1 METQKRFKLTGRRII
16 AILMALLM
24 CFTIIVPAGG
34 GGNGLGWVN
43 AQTED
48 VGNASSGKLVRFT
61 TITLKDVTTGELI
74 VEKGIPTGN
83 RVNENDN
90 VTIMFEFLIGEMD
103 TIEKDENGN
112 YLTFSTEVNTSGG
125 RLKET
130 GSDYLPDTGNSNRD
144 MGDWSLT
151 SDGKL
156 TVNINDKGA
165 DSAAEQGNGYVFLK
179 GTGKS
184 IWVTWEGKLDFSGV
198 EDAETGEGMIDV
210 IVAGEKTAVPV
221 NLDDNNISVSKKIN
235 QKDGNDVYYD
245 KKSGKYFVDY
255 QINVKTDKGYALINS
270 IEDKA
275 GTTIGDDFYNL
286 QISLKNASGSVSKID
301 GVTLADLNTAI
312 RTDEELIITYSRE
325 VKPDFLNGSD
335 KYYDSDGSRTN
346 KAIVHGRTNHDTKV
360 SPESSPVIYSNSSPA
375 IGKKGEYENGKI
387 NWTCYIEIPKDSGI
401 SVKTIEDE
409 ISHTI
414 TPNTATDGNIG
425 AAPSNIKNIANWNQV
440 SDNPIRYEYSYST
453 DVSELL
459 LEEKNIKAALIKN
472 ELNVVFRDQN
482 GEEVTRYIAPVVE
495 VNPGTGES
503 IHTSKATVQKT
514 FEEYNKFKQVST
526 KYRLLKWEI
535 TVTTPSEEDW
545 NDLSYI
551 DLIDDPHTKWLH
563 QYLAR
568 RVELQDGTL
577 LYSDS
582 GFNRGQSSNTGYFT
596 DEGKKY
602 FDTSLAEADKT
613 QYPFDIKNGC
623 LKLRLKKD
631 NLSPEKDYTFVVYT
645 RVTDDSKLS
654 TRSFKNTA
662 KVLTTF
668 KDTLT
673 VEEDEDD
680 TAESGVLK
688 TTEKFGEPVGK
699 GGEVEYTVTFDLG
712 AYAKKLHMQNRTL
725 YPNDKIVFYDEIK
738 NGYLEYVPD
747 SAVLSCDM
755 FQNENYRIPYLEFT
769 GNLEVSTDGGKTTF
783 TYTMTD
789 ELMKLFDYTTGT
801 FTYHGSQFN
810 PILKINYLAKLTDEE
825 ARELTLSEE
834 KENNYSNEVKVSY
847 NGVVVGQDTEDVF
860 LTANK
865 VLDKQYV
872 HQGAKLTYTVTVN
885 PDAVK
890 FNDDGS
896 RLYAKD
902 IAGANLRIIKNSI
915 KVSDENGELE
925 IGSGKNQYDYKIEK
939 DQNGD
944 NVLKFDIPDGKAL
957 TITYSALIDV
967 AGNIIQPTDRVAN
980 TFYLYK
986 HKDVMEI
993 DRVSKS
999 IESGDFVQDS
1009 GGSSARATV
1018 RLSKVWFNGQKYVS
1032 LSDCKFEL
1040 YECRVKDGIV
1050 LIGDRVSF
1058 NRDNNIYMANVD
1070 GANTEISIAE
1080 EGISVKELDFAKLY
1094 LLHET
1099 EAPNPLNK
1107 TDYYFIV
1114 SNDSGNDDSLKITDE
1129 QFKEKYLNVTDE
1141 DGNSVKINRYK
1152 DSNAE
1157 FEIEDFV
1164 EFELQAK
1171 KTVVFDNGNPA
1182 PMGTYTFEVNE
1193 VDSDSVDAAYIDDG
1207 YTASKQN
1214 DADGNVDFDPI
1225 RITMTSDEEYYYY
1238 KVSEDGSSLPT
1249 GTTGDDTFY
1258 IITMHV
1264 KRNDSGEFVHELAYV
1279 KYAKDEISGEYIGT
1293 PVSADEIKFNNIV
1306 ESGDAGSIQISKKIK
1321 IDGTDKTSLF
1331 EDKEYLF
1338 TVKDSKNNYYDVD
1351 GNKSSDEVTV
1361 AVKAGETVTIG
1372 GLKPGEYTVVEKESS
1387 TPLLEYRYKGL
1398 NIDPLLGE
1406 VTVVKDEIANV
1417 VAVNNYETKTAP
1429 VKIIKKD
1436 VEDKKLLGGAVFEL
1450 TGTGLSEAVT
1460 KATISATGEV
1470 TFDELLYGGT
1480 YELKEVK
1487 APDGY
1492 ALSASSPWTIKVSD
1506 SGVVTI
1512 QGNGEEHASVYTSA
1526 GFVVYNKKAASKLT
1540 ITKSFS
1546 GDVYDSDKEVVHFLV
1561 LDEAGKV
1568 VKDFHYSEMED
1579 GKMTLD
1585 LVPGK
1590 YTVIE
1595 EPNGREGYTIKTTYS
1610 VDSDYE
1616 EGIVLKTAYTD
1627 DGVKID
1633 LVNDDNM
1640 IVSFK
1645 NVYSRDTGNIKI
1657 TKKFVDAN
1665 NNTIDISSLTEK
1677 QKKYIKF
1684 IIIGPDDYNG
1694 KGFREVSLLDFDNLT
1709 YEEKNVPTG
1718 EYVIIESW
1726 PNGVKVDGYE
1736 FDDYVV
1742 SKKVNGQTS
1751 SEDTIMLGKGDSA
1764 EFLFDNIFDTG
1775 KGEISITKIIK
1786 IDGEDKSDLYSD
1798 KAYYFT
1804 VKDDLYYYDAAG
1816 NKSESEVKIP
1826 VKAGEEVKVKNLE
1839 PNTYTVAEAEDG
1851 TALGDYR
1858 FEGVTLS
1865 PETGDVVVGAG
1876 TTVGVTATNDYVTKT
1891 AAIKLIKKDAKD
1903 KTTTLG
1909 GAKFEL
1915 TGTGIETT
1923 QKITLNANGEVEFD
1937 NLLYG
1942 GTYELKEVEA
1952 PEDYVISKSSPW
1964 TVNVASN
1971 GVVTI
1976 KGADEDSFKTYT
1988 SAGYEIFNEKPE
2000 AVITVAKT
2008 FEGTADDSI
2017 KNNVKFLVSDKDGK
2031 TVAEFTY
2038 ADMTDGKKDIA
2049 VKPGKYTVSE
2059 EAADVSGYTVTR
2071 KYSVDSSV
2079 DEKDVA
2085 EKEYVGDAVSLDV
2098 SDKEEVTVAFKN
2110 DYVKDTGNLKITKK
2124 FINVDDN
2131 SSIDIS
2137 KLTDAEK
2144 AKVIFEIEGPDSFD
2158 EIITLKDFSSDF
2170 TYTFENIPVGEY
2182 TITEDNQL
2190 TDTKEYTFVD
2200 YVVSYKDG
2208 ESEIEP
2214 DFNKVKVTKNSTTE
2228 STVTNA
2234 YEKKMAVLAVSKTF
2248 EGTVSETD
2256 KNKVA
2261 FEIYDAESK
2270 LYAAFTYEDM
2280 ESGIKTLEV
2289 LPGEYTVKEAANDIK
2304 GITISKSYKV
2314 ESSDSD
2320 HNASGTYTASGVTV
2334 TLANKEK
2341 AEVAFNNNYVRDS
2354 GKLEITKVFA
2364 NGDETVDISGLT
2376 DEEKASVKF
2385 TITGPAD
2392 YETKT
2397 ISLLDFDSDMK
2408 YQETNVP
2415 TGNYKVT
2422 ETGADG
2428 LKISGYTFV
2437 SSKVGMKDGTAV
2449 PDEGAVLAKDETV
2462 SFKVVN
2468 KYSRKAYIVVSKAV
2482 SGDYTNLTDAEK
2494 KNIKFTVKDASEN
2507 EVASFTL
2514 YEMVDSKKTIE
2525 VEPDKEYF
2533 VVESAT
2539 DLINYKLSATYE
2551 RKSDLDSTNNISA
2564 VYTIGD
2570 KVATNTV
2577 HAAETVTVK
2586 FTNSYTSKKGS
2597 LVIKKN
2603 LLLDNEEKKDNTKE
2617 FVFNVR
2623 NKETGIFYNKVAT
2636 ASEKP
2641 QDIKVAAGSTVTIED
2656 LPVGTYEITEV
2667 TDKNPEIEGYTY
2679 QTTKVG
2685 TEEKV
2690 VAEVTVKDGLTNDP
2704 AEVSFINEYTRDKG
2718 YLQIV
2723 KSFEDENGKAI
2734 DESSVDKSKISFTIT
2749 GPDGY
2754 EKTVAYSE
2762 FTDGKYLLANINTG
2776 NYSIKETV
2784 SDGSVENY
2792 TISTNLSTMSK
2803 KDVAVTSDTTEIAEL
2818 KNVYTRDKGKLKI
2831 KKSFSFT
2838 KIDGSEANP
2847 SLTDEIKENIKFT
2860 ITGPDDYS
2868 LVVTYKDFTNG
2879 EYEVSGLAA
2888 GTYSVKETGYD
2899 TEKLI
2904 ENYSFVTD
2912 SSDVAVK
2919 SDLNVTATNEPVATF
2934 KNVYT
2939 EDYGY
2944 LNIRKTVKVDSD
2956 SDISNADSNI
2966 VDKTFKITVKNADG
2980 KYVSAEVDT
2989 NNNAVLKDNK
2999 NDAVISIKNGEDL
3012 TLGRL
3017 AAGVYTVEED
3027 KDAALAGDSETA
3039 GITLKD
3045 LYGLDVTGTGEV
3057 TVSKENAASGSP
3069 AKTEVVNNYLTRKFV
3084 KIIKTDLEGNKLS
3097 GAKLEILSSDGTTVV
3112 DSWTSDKD
3120 KDYFI
3125 TGLEAGKTYILKE
3138 TVAPNGYKITTDST
3152 FSFDDEGRVTVNGAA
3167 SLTTEGKIQTIL
3179 VKDEATKVSISKVDV
3194 TNEKEL
3200 EGATIQIL
3208 DENGNVVELNG
3219 KKAEWVS
3226 TNEPHVIEGLD
3237 VEKTYT
3243 LRETVAPEG
3252 YTIATDTKF
3261 ELNADGTVNKTKTTT
3276 KTNSEGVLL
3285 IEDKK
3290 TSVKISKVDIAN
3302 GKEVEGATIQI
3313 LDKDGNVV
3321 KVDGERLEWVST
3333 KTPHEI
3339 KGLATGKTYTLK
3351 EVIAPEGY
3359 TIATETEFELNA
3371 DGTINTSKTTASI
3384 NDDGVLLVED
3394 DKISVKISKVD
3405 VVGGAEI
3412 EGATIQILDKDGNV
3426 VRVNGKKLEW
3436 VSSNKPYI
3444 ISGLSSGETY
3454 TLRETVA
3461 PDGYTVATDTTFVL
3475 KADGTVDKERTTTK
3489 TDSKGVLLVEDKMT
3503 SVKISKVDVT
3513 NNEELEGATIQILDE
3528 NGNVVVANGETLEW
3542 VSTKTPK
3549 EIKGLTVG
3557 KTYTLRETAAPAGY
3571 KVATDT
3577 KFELNLDGTI
3587 NTVNTTAYTADGV
3600 IFVNDSLTSVKI
3612 SKKDI
3617 TNGEELE
3624 GATIQILDE
3633 NGKIVT
3639 INGEKIEWVSTKEA
3653 HEIKGLETKKK
3664 YILRETVAPDGY
3676 AITTDTYFE
3685 LNADGTVNQDA
3696 TTTNTDKGVLLVED
3710 KMTSVKISKVDI
3722 AGGEEIEGA
3731 TIQILDEN
3739 ENIVTINGEKIEWVS
3754 TKEAHEIK
3762 GLETKKKYILRETI
3776 APDGYSIATDTYFEL
3791 KADGTVNTDKTTSK
3805 ITDEESNSL
3814 VIEDELTNVYISK
3827 RDISGEVILKGAV
3840 IQILN
3845 ADKTVAKDK
3854 DGNEIEFTTTED
3866 EFYKISGLTVGK
3878 NYYIHEAKAPEGY
3891 KLTADVSF
3899 YLNKNGQVEFNGSTK
3914 EVSGNTV
3921 MLLKDAVTELNFTK
3935 VGSVNEDCS
3944 DNPNETTPLEGVE
3957 FTAELLDNDGNVQTG
3972 EKAYK
3977 AVAVSNNMGTV
3988 VFNNL
3993 PAGDYII
4000 RETATIDSYKLSDNS
4015 YYAHVSDAEDAVF
4028 EGLTTDFEGT
4038 DKVQNNTVVN
4048 NKYKTDI
4055 KLQKVSEADPDVKLP
4070 GSIYELSKEVEDEEG
4085 NKSRVVVAI
4094 AKTGIDGVLI
4104 LKGVFA
4110 DVEYTLTEVES
4121 PNGYYVSK
4129 NPIKV
4134 SFKVV
4139 PDPEDPSKNEVVF
4152 DTDSFDSGD
4161 GTATIDENGNVT
4173 WLEPVTIVRFAKLDE
4188 AGNHLSGAT
4197 LQVVDE
4203 NGDVVVGPWLST
4215 EEDYEVSGLFDA
4227 NDDKT
4232 YKLVEVSAPKGYEV
4246 AAPVEFK
4253 VDDKKIGPDEN
4264 YVITVSMT
4272 DKKSNTPGTPH
4283 KSDTPET
4290 PNDNPGNNPQ
4300 TGDDSPIIPVA
4311 GLMLVSFTGLFIIGK
4326 KKRNKRKAN

>member
-1 METQKRFKLTGRRII
+1 MKTKKRFELTGRRII

-165 DSAAEQGNGYVFLK
+165 DSATEQGNGYVFLK

-221 NLDDNNISVSKKIN
+221 NLDDNKVSVSKEII

-245 KKSGKYFVDY
+245 KKTGKYFVDY
-255 QINVKTDKGYALINS
+255 QINVKTNKGYAFIDS

-286 QISLKNASGSVSKID
+286 QISLKTAYGSVSKIE
-301 GVTLADLNTAI
+301 GATLADLNTAI

-346 KAIVHGRTNHDTKV
+346 KAIVHGITNHGTKV
-360 SPESSPVIYSNSSPA
+360 SPESSPVIYSNASPG
-375 IGKKGEYENGKI
+375 IGKEGKYEDGKI

-425 AAPSNIKNIANWNQV
+425 AAPSDIKNIANWNKV

-551 DLIDDPHTKWLH
+551 DLIDDPQTWQHH
-563 QYLAR
+563 YLAR
-568 RVELQDGTL
+568 RVEFEDGTL

-613 QYPFDIKNGC
+613 QYPFDINDGC

-654 TRSFKNTA
+654 KRSFKNDVQ
-662 KVLTTF
+662 VLTTF

-673 VEEDEDD
+673 VEEDKDSD
-680 TAESGVLK
+680 ESGVLK

-712 AYAKKLHMQNRTL
+712 AYAKNLHMQNRTL

-755 FQNENYRIPYLEFT
+755 FQNEYYKIPYLEFT

-902 IAGANLRIIKNSI
+902 VAGANLRIIKNSI

-986 HKDVMEI
+986 HEDVMEI

-1050 LIGDRVSF
+1050 LIGDRVTF

-1141 DGNSVKINRYK
+1141 DGNSIKINKYK

-1164 EFELQAK
+1164 EFELEAK
-1171 KTVVFDNGNPA
+1171 KTVVFDNGEAA
-1182 PMGTYTFEVNE
+1182 PIGTYSFNIDE
-1193 VDSDSVDAAYIDDG
+1193 VDVDLANAEVIEGG

-1214 DADGNVDFDPI
+1214 DAEGNVEFDPI
-1225 RITMTSDEEYYYY
+1225 KVTMTSDEEYYYY
-1238 KVSEDGSSLPT
+1238 KVYEDQTSVPEGVTP
-1249 GTTGDDTFY
+1249 DDTYY

-1264 KRNDSGEFVHELAYV
+1264 KRRDNGEFTHDLAYT
-1279 KYAKDEISGEYIGT
+1279 KYERDGKDSEYSASYVNADDLKFKNVVESNDKGSLEISKSVY
-1293 PVSADEIKFNNIV
+1293 V
-1306 ESGDAGSIQISKKIK
+1306 
-1321 IDGTDKTSLF
+1321 DGNDRTNTYKDKAYS
-1331 EDKEYLF
+1331 F
-1338 TVKDSKNNYYDVD
+1338 TVQDKDKNYYDTD
-1351 GNKSSDEVTV
+1351 GTKTSDEKIISVYPGEVVTV
-1361 AVKAGETVTIG
+1361 S
-1372 GLKPGEYTVVEKESS
+1372 GLKPGKYTVKEK
-1387 TPLLEYRYKGL
+1387 TDDLNLANYKYVGL
-1398 NIDPLLGE
+1398 TTNPEDG
-1406 VTVVKDEIANV
+1406 VVDVVKNEIAKYEAKND
-1417 VAVNNYETKTAP
+1417 YETKTTS
-1429 VKIIKKD
+1429 VKIIKTD
-1436 VEDKKLLGGAVFEL
+1436 AADLDARIGGAEFTL
-1450 TGTGLSEAVT
+1450 TGSTLDTPVVKTTLE
-1460 KATISATGEV
+1460 ATGQLQ
-1470 TFDELLYGGT
+1470 FDGLLYGAT
-1480 YELKEVK
+1480 YELAETK
-1487 APDGY
+1487 APEGY
-1492 ALSASSPWTIKVSD
+1492 RVSGSSPWTISVAD
-1506 SGVVTI
+1506 NGVI
-1512 QGNGEEHASVYTSA
+1512 
-1526 GFVVYNKKAASKLT
+1526 T
-1540 ITKSFS
+1540 IT
-1546 GDVYDSDKEVVHFLV
+1546 DK
-1561 LDEAGKV
+1561 
-1568 VKDFHYSEMED
+1568 D
-1579 GKMTLD
+1579 GK
-1585 LVPGK
+1585 
-1590 YTVIE
+1590 
-1595 EPNGREGYTIKTTYS
+1595 
-1610 VDSDYE
+1610 
-1616 EGIVLKTAYTD
+1616 
-1627 DGVKID
+1627 
-1633 LVNDDNM
+1633 
-1640 IVSFK
+1640 
-1645 NVYSRDTGNIKI
+1645 
-1657 TKKFVDAN
+1657 
-1665 NNTIDISSLTEK
+1665 
-1677 QKKYIKF
+1677 
-1684 IIIGPDDYNG
+1684 
-1694 KGFREVSLLDFDNLT
+1694 
-1709 YEEKNVPTG
+1709 
-1718 EYVIIESW
+1718 ES
-1726 PNGVKVDGYE
+1726 
-1736 FDDYVV
+1736 
-1742 SKKVNGQTS
+1742 
-1751 SEDTIMLGKGDSA
+1751 
-1764 EFLFDNIFDTG
+1764 
-1775 KGEISITKIIK
+1775 
-1786 IDGEDKSDLYSD
+1786 
-1798 KAYYFT
+1798 
-1804 VKDDLYYYDAAG
+1804 
-1816 NKSESEVKIP
+1816 
-1826 VKAGEEVKVKNLE
+1826 
-1839 PNTYTVAEAEDG
+1839 
-1851 TALGDYR
+1851 
-1858 FEGVTLS
+1858 
-1865 PETGDVVVGAG
+1865 
-1876 TTVGVTATNDYVTKT
+1876 
-1891 AAIKLIKKDAKD
+1891 
-1903 KTTTLG
+1903 
-1909 GAKFEL
+1909 
-1915 TGTGIETT
+1915 
-1923 QKITLNANGEVEFD
+1923 
-1937 NLLYG
+1937 
-1942 GTYELKEVEA
+1942 
-1952 PEDYVISKSSPW
+1952 
-1964 TVNVASN
+1964 
-1971 GVVTI
+1971 
-1976 KGADEDSFKTYT
+1976 TYT
-1988 SAGYEIFNEKPE
+1988 SAGYTIADEKKKSE
-2000 AVITVAKT
+2000 LIVTKT
-2008 FEGTADDSI
+2008 FSGDISDDEKDKVSFQIYAENGDKLAD
-2017 KNNVKFLVSDKDGK
+2017 
-2031 TVAEFTY
+2031 FTY
-2038 ADMTDGKKDIA
+2038 AEMENGSKSFNLN
-2049 VKPGKYTVSE
+2049 PGKYTVKE
-2059 EAADVSGYTVTR
+2059 TTETVDGYTLTR
-2071 KYSVDSSV
+2071 TYTVDSSV
-2079 DEKDVA
+2079 NTKDVS
-2085 EKEYVGDAVSLDV
+2085 KTSYTDAGVAVEID
-2098 SDKEEVTVAFKN
+2098 DKESVTVAFKN

-2124 FINVDDN
+2124 FINIDDN

-2248 EGTVSETD
+2248 EGTVNETD

-2280 ESGIKTLEV
+2280 ESGIKTFEV
-2289 LPGEYTVKEAANDIK
+2289 LPGEYTVKEVANDIK

-2364 NGDETVDISGLT
+2364 NGNETVDISGLT

-2468 KYSRKAYIVVSKAV
+2468 NYSRKAYIVVSKAV

-2494 KNIKFTVKDASEN
+2494 KDIKFTVKDASEN

-2514 YEMVDSKKTIE
+2514 YEMVDLKKTIE

-2533 VVESAT
+2533 VVESAS
-2539 DLINYKLSATYE
+2539 DLTNYKLTATYE

-2617 FVFNVR
+2617 FVFNVK

-2641 QDIKVAAGSTVTIED
+2641 QDIKVAAGGTVTIED

-2723 KSFEDENGKAI
+2723 KSFEDEKGNAI
-2734 DESSVDKSKISFTIT
+2734 DESSIDKSKISFTIT

-2762 FTDGKYLLANINTG
+2762 FTDGKYLLTNINTG

-2803 KDVAVTSDTTEIAEL
+2803 KDVAVTSDTTEGAPEVAEL

-2912 SSDVAVK
+2912 SSDVALK

-2944 LNIRKTVKVDSD
+2944 LNISKTVKVDSD

-3057 TVSKENAASGSP
+3057 TVSKENAASDSP

-3084 KIIKTDLEGNKLS
+3084 KIIKTDIEGNKLS
-3097 GAKLEILSSDGTTVV
+3097 GAKLEILSSDGTTVI

-3313 LDKDGNVV
+3313 LDKDGKVV

-3359 TIATETEFELNA
+3359 TIATETEFVLNA
-3371 DGTINTSKTTASI
+3371 DGTINTSETTTAI

-3394 DKISVKISKVD
+3394 GKISVKISKVD
-3405 VVGGAEI
+3405 VVGGAEL

-3426 VRVNGKKLEW
+3426 VIVNGKKLEW

-3549 EIKGLTVG
+3549 EIKGLAVG

-3571 KVATDT
+3571 KVATDK

-3633 NGKIVT
+3633 EGKVVELNGKKLEWVSTKEAHEIVGLTTNKPYTLRETIAPDGYSVATDTKFELNADGTVNKQKTETIIDSYDNLVINDKKTSVKISKVDVTTKEELEGATIQILDSKGKVVVLDGKKLEWVSTKEAHEIVGLKTETTYTLRETVAPEGYTIAADTKFELNKDGSINSDKTTATTDNGILLVNDDMTSVKVSKVDITNDEELEGARIQILDKDGNVVDEWVSTKEAHEIIGLKTGETYTLRETVAPDGYAIATNTKFELNADGTINKDKTTTVTDSTGRMLVQDKKTSVKISKVDIANGEELEGATIQILDGDGKVVVLDGKKAEWVSTKEPHEVVGLTVGKTYTLRETVAPAGYTVATDTKFELNLDGTVNTVNTTATIDNGVILVEDSMTSVKISKTDIANGEELEGAKIQILDENGKIVT
-3639 INGEKIEWVSTKEA
+3639 INGEKIEWVSTKKA

-3739 ENIVTINGEKIEWVS
+3739 ENIVTINGEKVEWVS

-3854 DGNEIEFTTTED
+3854 DGNEIEFTTTGD

-3914 EVSGNTV
+3914 KVSGNTV

-3935 VGSVNEDCS
+3935 VGRVNEDCS

-3972 EKAYK
+3972 DKAYK
-3977 AVAVSNNMGTV
+3977 AVAVSNDMGTV

-4085 NKSRVVVAI
+4085 NKSRVVVAS
-4094 AKTGIDGVLI
+4094 AKTGINGVLI

-4152 DTDSFDSGD
+4152 DADSFDSGD

-4283 KSDTPET
+4283 RSDTPES

-4311 GLMLVSFTGLFIIGK
+4311 VLMLVSSTGLFIIGK